1 MTLMRACA
9 RAMARAWRVA
19 RPRTRRD
26 FVISLRRSR
35 YCTGPR
41 VSNKPRYAVGGLCLV
56 WSWGPRAVLN
66 LHLCVRRSGVLGV
79 EMKTALPVKSEMAVG
94 LVSVPM
100 CKRAINDLLNRAA
113 PHTRTVPQE
122 TVSSLVDLLIEARKG
137 RLPTLRAGLEAHLLV
152 EEEERL
158 VYVELELALLED
170 KLARGLHVE

>member
-66 LHLCVRRSGVLGV
+66 LHLCVTPVRCPRCRNENRS
-79 EMKTALPVKSEMAVG
+79 ACEMAVG